1 MKRLTT
7 LFLIM
12 VFTIGVMLPF
22 ATDWSEAAKPKIF
35 KKKKKKIKKYSKAWW
50 KMYRAKKRRARLLAA
65 RRRALAKRR
74 QAAAAAAAGA
84 RNNPA
89 AKPEVVMATGRSK
102 PSQEKASLAKPTPV
116 LGKDA
121 SVAAGGSDME
131 FRVADQN
138 GQQIGSAQ
146 LSVIGVAMPQNE
158 DGASEKTRKQML
170 AGVPVSALRRTVIDR
185 MIKENGYIVNDYQRI
200 VDGKRIF
207 VVVAQSSTVD
217 GSTQSRQFYFTEV
230 DGRIYSLSTNAPSD
244 YSDKVAADSEKL
256 LRAMTGGNRPV
267 QTADLR

>member
-1 MKRLTT
+1 MKRAMA
-7 LFLIM
+7 LFLVM
-12 VFTIGVMLPF
+12 VFSIGVMLPF
-22 ATDWSEAAKPKIF
+22 TTDWSEAAKSKIH

-74 QAAAAAAAGA
+74 AVAAANA

-89 AKPEVVMATGRSK
+89 VAQPEVAATGRGKSNA
-102 PSQEKASLAKPTPV
+102 EKVVAARPAPV

-121 SVAAGGSDME
+121 PVAAGGSDLE

-158 DGASEKTRKQML
+158 DGATEKTRKQML

-185 MIKENGYIVNDYQRI
+185 MIKENGWIVNDYQRL
-200 VDGKRIF
+200 VDGRRVF
-207 VVVAQSSTVD
+207 VVVAQSST
-217 GSTQSRQFYFTEV
+217 GGATQSRQFYFTEV
-230 DGRIYSLSTNAPSD
+230 DGRIYSLATNAPSD

-256 LRAMTGGNRPV
+256 LRAMSTNTNRPI

>member
-1 MKRLTT
+1 MKRAMA
-7 LFLIM
+7 LFLVM
-12 VFTIGVMLPF
+12 VFSIGVMLPF
-22 ATDWSEAAKPKIF
+22 TTDWSEASKAKIH

-74 QAAAAAAAGA
+74 AVAAANA

-89 AKPEVVMATGRSK
+89 VAQPEVAATGRGKSNA
-102 PSQEKASLAKPTPV
+102 EKVAAARPAPV

-121 SVAAGGSDME
+121 PVAAGGSDLE

-185 MIKENGYIVNDYQRI
+185 MIKENGWIVNDYQRL
-200 VDGKRIF
+200 VDGRRVF
-207 VVVAQSSTVD
+207 VVVAQSSS
-217 GSTQSRQFYFTEV
+217 GGATQSRQFYFTEV
-230 DGRIYSLSTNAPSD
+230 DGRIYSLATNAPSD

-256 LRAMTGGNRPV
+256 LRAMSTNTNRPI

>member
-1 MKRLTT
+1 MKRAMA
-7 LFLIM
+7 LFLVM
-12 VFTIGVMLPF
+12 VFSIGVMLPF
-22 ATDWSEAAKPKIF
+22 ATDWSEASKAKIH
-35 KKKKKKIKKYSKAWW
+35 KKKKKIKKYSKAWW

-74 QAAAAAAAGA
+74 AVAAA

-89 AKPEVVMATGRSK
+89 VAKPQVVATGSSK
-102 PSQEKASLAKPTPV
+102 SNAEKVAVVKPAPV
-116 LGKDA
+116 LGKDVP
-121 SVAAGGSDME
+121 VAAGGSDLE

-158 DGASEKTRKQML
+158 DGQSEKTRKQML

-185 MIKENGYIVNDYQRI
+185 MIKENGWIVNDYQRV
-200 VDGKRIF
+200 VDGRRVF
-207 VVVAQSSTVD
+207 VVVAQSSA
-217 GSTQSRQFYFTEV
+217 GGATQSRQFYFTEV
-230 DGRIYSLSTNAPSD
+230 DGRIYSLSTNAPTD

-256 LRAMTGGNRPV
+256 LRAMTPGNNNRPI

>member
-1 MKRLTT
+1 MKRAMA
-7 LFLIM
+7 LFLVM
-12 VFTIGVMLPF
+12 VFSIGVMLPF
-22 ATDWSEAAKPKIF
+22 TTDWSEAAKSKIH

-74 QAAAAAAAGA
+74 AVAAANA

-89 AKPEVVMATGRSK
+89 VAQPQVAATGRGKSNA
-102 PSQEKASLAKPTPV
+102 EKVAARPAPV

-121 SVAAGGSDME
+121 PVAAGGSDLE

-158 DGASEKTRKQML
+158 DGATEKTRKQML

-185 MIKENGYIVNDYQRI
+185 MIKENGWIVNDYQRL
-200 VDGKRIF
+200 VDGRRVF
-207 VVVAQSSTVD
+207 VVVAQSSTGGV
-217 GSTQSRQFYFTEV
+217 TQSRQFYFTEV
-230 DGRIYSLSTNAPSD
+230 DGRIYSLATNAPSD

-256 LRAMTGGNRPV
+256 LRAMSTNTNRPI